1 MEIWLP
7 FLFAS
12 FCYLTPS
19 LLLFKKP
26 KPDKKLTT
34 FNAAL
39 VGVGLL
45 AHFTILRASISFH
58 PIDLSFANALIAT
71 SFFSILIFWVLN
83 FKKNFNYLQPF
94 LLIPSVFLLLIHPL
108 FSSNHFLT
116 SDLSILFITHIAIA
130 LFAYSLFTFA
140 AYLAIFI
147 LIFEKK
153 LHQKKKIDMI
163 LSGSQPL
170 IEMENFLFNINKIGF
185 LLLTIT
191 LLSGILFSE
200 QVFGTPLQLNHKT
213 VFSILAWLVY
223 GLLLMGKR
231 LYGWRGKK
239 SIYISLTAF
248 LLLALSYL
256 GSKFVLEIIL
266 HR

>member
-1 MEIWLP
+1 MKIWLP
-7 FLFAS
+7 ILFAS

-19 LLLFKKP
+19 LLLLRKP
-26 KPDKKLTT
+26 KPDKKLIN
-34 FNAAL
+34 FNAVF
-39 VGVGLL
+39 VGMGLL
-45 AHFTILRASISFH
+45 AHFTILRTYISFH
-58 PIDLSFANALIAT
+58 PIDLSFANALITT

-83 FKKNFNYLQPF
+83 FNKNCNYLQPF
-94 LLIPSVFLLLIHPL
+94 LLIPSVFLLIIHPL
-108 FSSNHFLT
+108 FSTNHFLAT
-116 SDLSILFITHIAIA
+116 DLSVLFITHIAIA
-130 LFAYSLFTFA
+130 LFAYSLFTFS

-147 LIFEKK
+147 LIFENK

-170 IEMENFLFNINKIGF
+170 MEMENFLFNINKIGF

-200 QVFGTPLQLNHKT
+200 QVFRTPLQFNHKT

-223 GLLLMGKR
+223 GLLLIGKR

-239 SIYISLTAF
+239 SIYLLLTAF
-248 LLLALSYL
+248 LLLPLSYL